1 MPEPETEPVPESG
14 PVSEPMPQPEPVPQ
28 LEPEPRAKPDREP
41 KPEPEPESKVNNVE
55 FVYDGALMVMKCPTS
70 KVDIYYTLDGTE
82 PTTASSRYLSPF
94 RIKADLWPLRF
105 KQAKTVKAFAVKKR
119 WTDSDVTTAAIPV
132 STPIALWLSI
142 LAFAVVLVGAC
153 YKGFSGLQSLIPES
167 KATTE
172 QKVPTS
178 PQPSGDLYPIL
189 DGKAWI
195 VKEMDGERVATGQ
208 VNAEIRMS
216 NVDQIYTECR
226 MAVVGDYESQFRQI
240 TFNYDR
246 QTGQLTSPQLGA
258 GRVEIVNKIV
268 RLKISFEGWTIE
280 K

>member
-1 MPEPETEPVPESG
+1 MLIKCLLKRDINTESGRFGFVLENIKYPGLYFDENGIYVGPDQEPRPMPQPETESMPEPETEPIPESG

-119 WTDSDVTTAAIPV
+119 WTD
-132 STPIALWLSI
+132 
-142 LAFAVVLVGAC
+142 
-153 YKGFSGLQSLIPES
+153 
-167 KATTE
+167 
-172 QKVPTS
+172 
-178 PQPSGDLYPIL
+178 
-189 DGKAWI
+189 
-195 VKEMDGERVATGQ
+195 
-208 VNAEIRMS
+208 
-216 NVDQIYTECR
+216 
-226 MAVVGDYESQFRQI
+226 
-240 TFNYDR
+240 
-246 QTGQLTSPQLGA
+246 
-258 GRVEIVNKIV
+258 
-268 RLKISFEGWTIE
+268 
-280 K
+280 